1 MSINMALTVAAI
13 STPDAAGGISIVR
26 ISGSE
31 AFAVAQRI
39 FRPHNPEKSPLTMQ
53 GFTCCYG
60 KVFSADGDI
69 DDGILTVYH
78 APKSYTG
85 EDVAEISCHG
95 GVFVTRQV
103 LRAALENGAH
113 PAAAGEFTQRAFLN
127 GKLSLTQAEAVMD
140 TITAGSAAAVRSAEA
155 LRDGALFRRI
165 HSVSDEL
172 VRLLGEISAWTD
184 YPEEDIEAVSEER
197 LEAVLGGAAAAL
209 KTVLDGYDN
218 GRIIRE
224 GVDTVIVG
232 KPNVGK
238 STIMNCLAGCDR
250 SIVTD
255 IAGTTRDIIEETIRI
270 DDFIL
275 RLSDTAGIRE
285 TEDEIEFAGVERTR
299 RKLETAQLVLAVFDN
314 SVRLSDDDISI
325 INRLK
330 PENTIAVIN
339 KSDREAVLERWT
351 IDEKFTYIA
360 EISAIDGSG
369 IDTLKDCIA
378 GMFSTA
384 TLNLNDGIIS
394 NERQRDCCERALKS
408 LNEAV
413 AAAKSGISL
422 DAVGIV
428 IDEAVGFLM
437 QLTGERVTDAVVTEV
452 FSKFCVGK

>member
-1 MSINMALTVAAI
+1 MNSATIAAI
-13 STPDAAGGISIVR
+13 STPDAAGGISVVR
-26 ISGSE
+26 ISGSG
-31 AFAVAQRI
+31 ALAVAEKI
-39 FRPHNPEKSPLTMQ
+39 FRPHSPDKSPATMK

-60 KVFSADGDI
+60 KVFSSEGDI

-103 LRAALENGAH
+103 LRCALENGAVL
-113 PAAAGEFTQRAFLN
+113 ATAGEFTQRAFLN

-140 TITAGSAAAVRSAEA
+140 IITARSAAAVRSAEA
-155 LRDGALFRRI
+155 LRDGALYRRI
-165 HSVSDEL
+165 HAVSDAL
-172 VRLLGEISAWTD
+172 CVLLGEISAWTD
-184 YPEEDIEAVSEER
+184 YPEEDIEAVSPEHVT
-197 LEAVLGGAAAAL
+197 AVLNNAKATLSA
-209 KTVLDGYDN
+209 VLDGYDN

-270 DDFIL
+270 DDFLL

-285 TEDEIEFAGVERTR
+285 TEDEIEFAGVERSF
-299 RKLETAQLVLAVFDN
+299 RKLEQAQLVLAVFDN
-314 SVRLSDDDISI
+314 SERLSDDDFNIIS
-325 INRLK
+325 RLS

-339 KSDREAVLERWT
+339 KSDKDAVLERWT

-369 IDTLKDCIA
+369 IERLKDCIA
-378 GMFSTA
+378 GIFRTA
-384 TLNLNDGIIS
+384 TLNLTDGVIA
-394 NERQRDCCERALKS
+394 NERQRECAERAVKS
-408 LNEAV
+408 LDEAIS
-413 AAAKSGISL
+413 AEKSGISL

-428 IDEAVGFLM
+428 IDEAVGALM
-437 QLTGERVTDAVVTEV
+437 ELTGERVSDAVVAQV